1 MKNMFENF
9 NGSERFD
16 IQYNDDTGKHFG
28 VFLYDYPEISQAKHN
43 YITYS
48 VPGRNGELIGTT
60 DYLSNITIRCTFSVL
75 HRKLM
80 SKMRDLKRW
89 LSGTGQLKFS
99 DTADCF
105 YEVLKVNHE
114 SLEREL
120 RK

>member
-60 DYLSNITIRCTFSVL
+60 DYL
-75 HRKLM
+75 
-80 SKMRDLKRW
+80 
-89 LSGTGQLKFS
+89 LSLI
-99 DTADCF
+99 
-105 YEVLKVNHE
+105 HI
-114 SLEREL
+114 
-120 RK
+120 